1 LGLVGFGIIWF
12 CNTEVTLQLDHT
24 AGHFVGFTRI
34 VPKLAL
40 AWSVSGFVAFLLVNV
55 KSFPQSF
62 RVQLINLSCSHQIL
76 RVWNLRDLTLIIVT
90 LNLTYYVIGLSWR
103 YLTIAEV
110 VVVYGDVEMTRVCP
124 AWRH

>member
-12 CNTEVTLQLDHT
+12 CNTEVTLQLNHT

-40 AWSVSGFVAFLLVNV
+40 AWSVGGFVAFLLVNV

-62 RVQLINLSCSHQIL
+62 RV
-76 RVWNLRDLTLIIVT
+76 
-90 LNLTYYVIGLSWR
+90 
-103 YLTIAEV
+103 
-110 VVVYGDVEMTRVCP
+110 
-124 AWRH
+124 